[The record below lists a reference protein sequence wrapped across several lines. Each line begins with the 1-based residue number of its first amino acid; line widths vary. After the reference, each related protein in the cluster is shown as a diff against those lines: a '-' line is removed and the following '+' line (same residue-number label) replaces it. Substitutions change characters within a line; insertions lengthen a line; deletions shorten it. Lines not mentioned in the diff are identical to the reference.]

1 MIKEGHR
8 RNTRYWGMRTV
19 RKVARLKE
27 PVKCYSEEVGDVLF
41 SPIIT
46 KIEWDTSPYGEKYAF
61 WFPYWITIGGKEK
74 YGQFAPMIGERA
86 LLELLQ
92 DAIKQDF
99 FGEGFLR
106 GLGRAIAERLNIQ
119 GAS

>member
-1 MIKEGHR
+1 
-8 RNTRYWGMRTV
+8 MRTV

-41 SPIIT
+41 SPTIAR
-46 KIEWDTSPYGEKYAF
+46 IEWDISPYNDKYAY

-74 YGQFAPMIGERA
+74 YGQFAPMIGEKA
-86 LLELLQ
+86 LLELIE

-99 FGEGFLR
+99 FTMTFLKK
-106 GLGRAIAERLNIQ
+106 LQIIISKKLDV
-119 GAS
+119 